1 MVNHKDEGWVL
12 YKDIAGSS
20 GGPGVTRRILAY
32 CDKLMT
38 VENSFE
44 TGAEG
49 PIHTHPHT
57 QISYVVKGRFRY
69 TIGNESREVSAGDTM
84 CKQNEVKHGCV
95 CLEKGV
101 ILDIFT
107 PMREDFIK

>member
-1 MVNHKDEGWVL
+1 MINHKDKEWVY
-12 YKDIAGSS
+12 YKDIEGSS
-20 GGPGVTRRILAY
+20 AGPGVVRRVLSY
-32 CDKLMT
+32 CDNLMC

-57 QISYVVKGRFRY
+57 QISYVVKGRFKY
-69 TIGNESREVSAGDTM
+69 IIGDVAHEVSAGDTM

-95 CLEKGV
+95 CLEKGM

-107 PMREDFIK
+107 PMREDFVK